1 MSSLYEKSILTL
13 ELPAVLEKIAQY
25 AVSEGAKERIRAI
38 RPYRYLEDIRIS
50 LAEITDALR
59 LMASRSAPTFS
70 GLADVTVQLRR
81 VEIGGTLGFA
91 ELLRVAELLRC
102 ARATAE
108 YGDPSNR
115 RDGLKTSLDH
125 YFAAI
130 TTNKFL
136 EDRITGAILS
146 EEEMADTASSELASI
161 RRQIRAANARV
172 RDVLNRIIT
181 SQTYSK
187 YLQESLITQRGGR
200 FVVPVK
206 AEFKGE
212 ISGLVH
218 DVSSSGATI
227 FVEPSQVVE
236 ANNEIKVLAAK
247 EEKEIERILAELSA
261 EVANFSG
268 GIADD
273 IRILTMLDAVFAK
286 AQYSL
291 ATDSYAPQL
300 SDGLVVDLKRARHPL
315 LEQKTAVPIDIN
327 IGKTFNT
334 LVITGPN
341 TGGKTVALK
350 TLGLL
355 TLMVQCGLH
364 IPAAED
370 STVSLFTRIFA
381 DIGDEQSISQSLS
394 TFSSHMS
401 NIVGILEELDDRSLT
416 LFDELGAGT
425 DPTEGAALAMA
436 IIEHVRS
443 QGSLVAATTHY
454 AELKMFAISTD
465 GVENAACE
473 FDVETLKPTY
483 RLLIGVP
490 GKSNAFAISKRLGLD
505 ERIIEEARKALSGES
520 VRFEDVLTD
529 LDRKRQT
536 MERELALAART
547 RMETEKEKREVE
559 KRESEIE
566 RQSEKTLEEARR
578 QAQKILAEAKEASD
592 AAFDELAQLK
602 RQAAAEQFAID
613 VVGARAKM
621 SRKIN
626 DAAAR
631 ANPSAPRRAERKP
644 RTVHAGDLV
653 AFGGAGAQAEVLTEP
668 DKNGNVT
675 LQAGIMTVTVK
686 ADTLTVLE
694 EDSKREK
701 VKFTPAKESTIYRSS
716 VTRMAS
722 TTLDLRG
729 MMSDEALIEL
739 ERFLDTAQMAKL
751 SPLTIIH
758 GKGTGAL
765 RAAVQQYLRKDR
777 RVAAFRPGKYG
788 EGEAGVTVVELK

>member
-50 LAEITDALR
+50 LTEITDALR

-125 YFAAI
+125 YFSAI

-300 SDGLVVDLKRARHPL
+300 SDCLVVDLKRARHPL

-327 IGKTFNT
+327 IGETFNT

-653 AFGGAGAQAEVLTEP
+653 AFGGAGTQAEVLTEP

-694 EDSKREK
+694 EDAKREK

>member
-1 MSSLYEKSILTL
+1 MSTIYEKSVLTL
-13 ELPAVLEKIAQY
+13 ELPIVLEKIAQY
-25 AVSEGAKERIRAI
+25 AVSDGAKERILAI
-38 RPYRYLEDIRIS
+38 HPYRYLEDIRRDLGEIS
-50 LAEITDALR
+50 DAQR
-59 LMASRSAPTFS
+59 LMAARSAPTFS
-70 GLADVTVQLRR
+70 GLHDVTAQLRR
-81 VEIGGTLGFA
+81 VEIGGTLGPA

-108 YGDPSNR
+108 YGDPSTR

-130 TTNKFL
+130 STNQFL
-136 EDRITGAILS
+136 ENRITGAILS
-146 EEEMADTASSELASI
+146 EEEIADTASPELASI

-181 SQTYSK
+181 SQSYSK

-212 ISGLVH
+212 IAGLVH

-227 FVEPSQVVE
+227 FVEPTQVVE

-247 EEKEIERILAELSA
+247 EEKEIERILAELSN
-261 EVANFSG
+261 EVANFSDS
-268 GIADD
+268 IADD
-273 IRILTMLDAVFAK
+273 IRVLTMLDAIFAK

-300 SDGLVVDLKRARHPL
+300 SDDLVIDLKRARHPL
-315 LEQKTAVPIDIN
+315 LDQKTAVPIDIH

-364 IPAAED
+364 IPAADD

-436 IIEHVRS
+436 VIEHVRS
-443 QGSLVAATTHY
+443 QGALVAATTHY

-505 ERIIEEARKALSGES
+505 ERIIEEARRTLSGES

-529 LDRKRQT
+529 LDRKRQA

-547 RMETEKEKREVE
+547 RMDVEKEKKELE
-559 KRESEIE
+559 KRESDLAREG
-566 RQSEKTLEEARR
+566 EKILEEARR
-578 QAQKILAEAKEASD
+578 QAQKILSDAKDASD
-592 AAFDELAQLK
+592 AAFDELAELK

-613 VVGARAKM
+613 VVGARAKHA
-621 SRKIN
+621 RKLN
-626 DAAAR
+626 DAAAK
-631 ANPSAPRRAERKP
+631 ANPVMPRRAEEPKRAIHP
-644 RTVHAGDLV
+644 GDIV
-653 AFGGAGAQAEVLTEP
+653 AFGGAGTHAEVLTEP
-668 DKNGNVT
+668 DKNGNVQ
-675 LQAGIMTVTVK
+675 LQAGIMVVTVK
-686 ADTLTVLE
+686 ANTLKLLE
-694 EDSKREK
+694 EETKKAK
-701 VKFTPAKESTIYRSS
+701 VKFTPARESAFLRSS
-716 VTRMAS
+716 ATRNAS

-729 MMSDEALIEL
+729 MMSDEAVIAL

-751 SPLTIIH
+751 SPVTVIH

-765 RAAVQQYLRKDR
+765 RTAVQNYLRHDK
-777 RVAAFRPGKYG
+777 RVASFRPGKYG
-788 EGEAGVTVVELK
+788 EGEAGVTVVTLK

>member
-1 MSSLYEKSILTL
+1 MGTIYEKSILTL

-25 AVSEGAKERIRAI
+25 AVSDGAKERIRAI

-50 LAEITDALR
+50 LGEITDALR

-81 VEIGGTLGFA
+81 VEIGGTLGPA

-102 ARATAE
+102 ARATSE
-108 YGDPSNR
+108 YGDPSGR

-125 YFAAI
+125 YFVSI
-130 TTNKFL
+130 STNKFL
-136 EDRITGAILS
+136 EDRITNAILS
-146 EEEMADTASSELASI
+146 EEEIADTASPELASI

-181 SQTYSK
+181 SQSYSK

-218 DVSSSGATI
+218 DISSSGATI
-227 FVEPSQVVE
+227 FVEPAQVVE
-236 ANNEIKVLAAK
+236 ANNEIKVLSAK
-247 EEKEIERILAELSA
+247 EEKEIERILAELSN
-261 EVANFSG
+261 EVGGFSG
-268 GIADD
+268 AIADD
-273 IRILTMLDAVFAK
+273 IRILTMLDAIFAK

-315 LEQKTAVPIDIN
+315 LDQKTAVPVDIN
-327 IGKTFNT
+327 IGKTFDT

-364 IPAAED
+364 IPASDD

-401 NIVGILEELDDRSLT
+401 NIVGILDELDDRSLT

-473 FDVETLKPTY
+473 FDIETLRPTY

-490 GKSNAFAISKRLGLD
+490 GKSNAFAISQRLGLD
-505 ERIIEEARKALSGES
+505 GRIIEEARKTLSGES

-547 RMETEKEKREVE
+547 RMDAEKEKKEIE
-559 KRESEIE
+559 KRESMLESE
-566 RQSEKTLEEARR
+566 REKALEAARQ
-578 QAQKILAEAKEASD
+578 QAQKILADAKSASD
-592 AAFDELAQLK
+592 AAFDELAELK

-613 VVGARAKM
+613 VVGARAKHA
-621 SRKIN
+621 RKLN

-631 ANPSAPRRAERKP
+631 ANPSLPRRTEGSKRAVRP
-644 RTVHAGDLV
+644 GDIV
-653 AFGGAGAQAEVLTEP
+653 AFGGAGTHAEVLTEP
-668 DKNGNVT
+668 DRNGNVQ
-675 LQAGIMTVTVK
+675 LQAGIMVVTVK
-686 ADTLTVLE
+686 ADTLKILE
-694 EDSKREK
+694 EETKKAK
-701 VKFTPAKESTIYRSS
+701 VKFTPARESAFLRSS
-716 VTRMAS
+716 ATRNAS

-729 MMSDEALIEL
+729 MMSDEAIIEL
-739 ERFLDTAQMAKL
+739 ERFLDTAQLAKL
-751 SPLTIIH
+751 SPLTVIH

-765 RAAVQQYLRKDR
+765 RAAVQQYLRRDR
-777 RVAAFRPGKYG
+777 RVAGFRPGKYG
-788 EGEAGVTVVELK
+788 EGEAGVTIVELK

>member
-505 ERIIEEARKALSGES
+505 ERIIEEARKTLSGES

-653 AFGGAGAQAEVLTEP
+653 AFGGAGTQAEVLTEP

-694 EDSKREK
+694 EDAKREK

>member
-653 AFGGAGAQAEVLTEP
+653 AFGGAGTQAEVLTEP

-694 EDSKREK
+694 EDAKREK
-701 VKFTPAKESTIYRSS
+701 VKFTPAKESAIYRSS
-716 VTRMAS
+716 VTRTAS

>member
-50 LAEITDALR
+50 LTEITDALR

-125 YFAAI
+125 YFSAI

-300 SDGLVVDLKRARHPL
+300 SDCLVVDLKRARHPL

-505 ERIIEEARKALSGES
+505 ERIIEEARKTLSGES

-602 RQAAAEQFAID
+602 RQAAAERFALD

-653 AFGGAGAQAEVLTEP
+653 AFGGAGTQAEVLTEP

-694 EDSKREK
+694 EDAKREK

>member
-653 AFGGAGAQAEVLTEP
+653 AFGGAGTQAEVLTEP

-694 EDSKREK
+694 EDAKREK

>member
-1 MSSLYEKSILTL
+1 MGTIYEKSILTL

-25 AVSEGAKERIRAI
+25 AVSDGAKERIRAI

-50 LAEITDALR
+50 LGEITDALR

-81 VEIGGTLGFA
+81 VEIGGTLGPA

-108 YGDPSNR
+108 YGDPSGR

-125 YFAAI
+125 YFVSI
-130 TTNKFL
+130 STNKFL
-136 EDRITGAILS
+136 EDRITSAILS
-146 EEEMADTASSELASI
+146 EEEIADTASPELASI

-181 SQTYSK
+181 SQSYSK

-212 ISGLVH
+212 IGGLVH

-227 FVEPSQVVE
+227 FVEPAQVVE
-236 ANNEIKVLAAK
+236 ANNEIKVLSAK
-247 EEKEIERILAELSA
+247 EEKEIERILATLSN
-261 EVANFSG
+261 EVGSFSG
-268 GIADD
+268 AIADD
-273 IRILTMLDAVFAK
+273 IRILTMLDAIFAK

-315 LEQKTAVPIDIN
+315 LDRKTAVPIDIH
-327 IGKTFNT
+327 IGKTFDT

-364 IPAAED
+364 IPAGDD
-370 STVSLFTRIFA
+370 SSVSLFTRIFA

-454 AELKMFAISTD
+454 AELKMFAISAD

-473 FDVETLKPTY
+473 FDIETLRPTY

-505 ERIIEEARKALSGES
+505 GRIIEEARRTLSGES

-536 MERELALAART
+536 MERELALAARA
-547 RMETEKEKREVE
+547 RLDAEKEKRE
-559 KRESEIE
+559 IE
-566 RQSEKTLEEARR
+566 RRETVLENEREKALEEARR
-578 QAQKILAEAKEASD
+578 QAQKILADAKSASD
-592 AAFDELAQLK
+592 AAFDELAELK

-613 VVGARAKM
+613 VVGARAKHA
-621 SRKIN
+621 RKLN
-626 DAAAR
+626 EAAAQ
-631 ANPSAPRRAERKP
+631 ANPSLPRRREGPKRAVRP
-644 RTVHAGDLV
+644 GDIV
-653 AFGGAGAQAEVLTEP
+653 AFGGAGTHAEVLTEP
-668 DKNGNVT
+668 DKNGNVQ
-675 LQAGIMTVTVK
+675 LQAGIMVVTVK
-686 ADTLTVLE
+686 ADTLKILE
-694 EDSKREK
+694 EETKNAK
-701 VKFTPAKESTIYRSS
+701 VQFTPARESAFLRASA
-716 VTRMAS
+716 TRDAS

-729 MMSDEALIEL
+729 MMSDEAVIEL
-739 ERFLDTAQMAKL
+739 ERFLDTAQLAKL

-765 RAAVQQYLRKDR
+765 RAAVQQYLRRDR
-777 RVAAFRPGKYG
+777 RVAGFRPGKYG

>member
-25 AVSEGAKERIRAI
+25 AVSEGAKERIHAI

-653 AFGGAGAQAEVLTEP
+653 AFGGAGTQAEVLTEP

-694 EDSKREK
+694 EDAKREK
-701 VKFTPAKESTIYRSS
+701 VKFTPAKESAIYRSS
-716 VTRMAS
+716 VTRTAS

>member
-1 MSSLYEKSILTL
+1 MSTIYEKSILTL
-13 ELPAVLEKIAQY
+13 ELPQVLEKIAQY
-25 AVSEGAKERIRAI
+25 AVSEGAKERVRAAK
-38 RPYRYLEDIRIS
+38 PYRYLEDIRIS
-50 LAEITDALR
+50 LTEITDAQR
-59 LMASRSAPTFS
+59 LMSARSAPTFS
-70 GLADVTVQLRR
+70 GLQDVTVQLRR
-81 VEIGGTLGFA
+81 VEIGGTLGPA

-108 YGDPSNR
+108 YGDPSQR
-115 RDGLKTSLDH
+115 RDGLRTSLDH
-125 YFAAI
+125 LFAAI
-130 TTNKFL
+130 NTNKFL
-136 EDRITGAILS
+136 EDRITSAILS
-146 EEEMADTASSELASI
+146 EEEIADSASPELASI
-161 RRQIRAANARV
+161 RRQIRAAHSRV
-172 RDVLNRIIT
+172 REVLNRIIS
-181 SQTYSK
+181 SQSYSK

-206 AEFKGE
+206 AEFRSE

-218 DVSSSGATI
+218 DVSASGATL

-236 ANNEIKVLAAK
+236 ANNEIRVLTAK
-247 EEKEIERILAELSA
+247 EEKEIERILAELSN
-261 EVANFSG
+261 EVGNFSG
-268 GIADD
+268 SIADD
-273 IRILTMLDAVFAK
+273 IHVLTILDAIFAK

-300 SDGLVVDLKRARHPL
+300 SDDLIIDLKRARHPL
-315 LEQKTAVPIDIN
+315 LEQKTAVPIDVH
-327 IGKTFNT
+327 IGEHFNT

-364 IPAAED
+364 IPAEET

-425 DPTEGAALAMA
+425 DPTEGAALAMS

-505 ERIIEEARKALSGES
+505 ERIIDAARESLTGES

-536 MERELALAART
+536 MERELALAARS
-547 RMETEKEKREVE
+547 RMETDKIR
-559 KRESEIE
+559 RDIE
-566 RQSEKTLEEARR
+566 RREAELERQREKILEDARR
-578 QAQKILAEAKEASD
+578 QALDVIADARAASD

-602 RQAAAEQFAID
+602 KEAAAAQFAID
-613 VVGARAKM
+613 VVGARAKH
-621 SRKIN
+621 
-626 DAAAR
+626 AR
-631 ANPSAPRRAERKP
+631 RLNEASSKANPNLPKVSQRKA
-644 RTVHAGDLV
+644 REIHVGDIV
-653 AFGGAGAQAEVLTEP
+653 AFGSGGTHAEVLTEP

-675 LQAGIMTVTVK
+675 LQAGIMTMTVK
-686 ADTLTVLE
+686 ANTLTVVE
-694 EDSKREK
+694 EDAKREK
-701 VKFTPAKESTIYRSS
+701 VKFTPAKESALLRRS
-716 VTRMAS
+716 VTKTAT

-729 MMSDEALIEL
+729 MMSDEAVIEL
-739 ERFLDTAQMAKL
+739 ERFLDAAQMAKL
-751 SPLTIIH
+751 SPLTVIH

-765 RAAVQQYLRKDR
+765 RTAVQQYLKRDR
-777 RVAAFRPGKYG
+777 RIASFRPGRYG
-788 EGEAGVTVVELK
+788 EGEAGVTVIELK

>member
-1 MSSLYEKSILTL
+1 M
-13 ELPAVLEKIAQY
+13 
-25 AVSEGAKERIRAI
+25 
-38 RPYRYLEDIRIS
+38 
-50 LAEITDALR
+50 
-59 LMASRSAPTFS
+59 
-70 GLADVTVQLRR
+70 
-81 VEIGGTLGFA
+81 
-91 ELLRVAELLRC
+91 
-102 ARATAE
+102 
-108 YGDPSNR
+108 
-115 RDGLKTSLDH
+115 
-125 YFAAI
+125 
-130 TTNKFL
+130 
-136 EDRITGAILS
+136 
-146 EEEMADTASSELASI
+146 
-161 RRQIRAANARV
+161 
-172 RDVLNRIIT
+172 
-181 SQTYSK
+181 
-187 YLQESLITQRGGR
+187 
-200 FVVPVK
+200 
-206 AEFKGE
+206 
-212 ISGLVH
+212 
-218 DVSSSGATI
+218 
-227 FVEPSQVVE
+227 
-236 ANNEIKVLAAK
+236 
-247 EEKEIERILAELSA
+247 
-261 EVANFSG
+261 ANFSG
-268 GIADD
+268 SIADD
-273 IRILTMLDAVFAK
+273 IRILTMLDAIFAK

-300 SDGLVVDLKRARHPL
+300 SDELIVDLKRARHPL
-315 LEQKTAVPIDIN
+315 LDQKTAVPIDVH

-364 IPAAED
+364 IPASDD

-416 LFDELGAGT
+416 LLDELGAGT

-436 IIEHVRS
+436 IIEHVRA

-454 AELKMFAISTD
+454 AELKMFAISAD
-465 GVENAACE
+465 NVENAACE

-505 ERIIEEARKALSGES
+505 ERIIEEARKTLSGES

-547 RMETEKEKREVE
+547 RMDAEKEKKEIE
-559 KRESEIE
+559 KREAALE
-566 RQSEKTLEEARR
+566 RESVKALEEARR
-578 QAQKILAEAKEASD
+578 QAQKILSDAKAASD
-592 AAFDELAQLK
+592 AAFDELAELK

-631 ANPSAPRRAERKP
+631 ANPDMPRRAERKARP
-644 RTVHAGDLV
+644 VRPGDIV
-653 AFGGAGAQAEVLTEP
+653 AFGGAGTRAEVLTEP

-675 LQAGIMTVTVK
+675 LQAGIMTVTAK
-686 ADTLTVLE
+686 ADSLTVLE
-694 EDSKREK
+694 EDTKREK
-701 VKFTPAKESTIYRSS
+701 VKFTPAKESAFLRASA
-716 VTRMAS
+716 TRNAS

-729 MMSDEALIEL
+729 MMSDEAVIEL
-739 ERFLDTAQMAKL
+739 ERFLDTAQLAKL
-751 SPLTIIH
+751 SPVTIIH

-765 RAAVQQYLRKDR
+765 RTAVQQYLRHDHR
-777 RVAAFRPGKYG
+777 IAAFRPGKYG

>member
-1 MSSLYEKSILTL
+1 MATL
-13 ELPAVLEKIAQY
+13 
-25 AVSEGAKERIRAI
+25 
-38 RPYRYLEDIRIS
+38 
-50 LAEITDALR
+50 LA
-59 LMASRSAPTFS
+59 
-70 GLADVTVQLRR
+70 
-81 VEIGGTLGFA
+81 
-91 ELLRVAELLRC
+91 
-102 ARATAE
+102 
-108 YGDPSNR
+108 R
-115 RDGLKTSLDH
+115 RDGIKTSLDH

-130 TTNKFL
+130 STNKFL

-146 EEEMADTASSELASI
+146 EEEIADTASSELASI

-181 SQTYSK
+181 SQSYSK

-212 ISGLVH
+212 IGGLVH

-227 FVEPSQVVE
+227 FVEPAQVVE
-236 ANNEIKVLAAK
+236 ANNEIKVFSAK
-247 EEKEIERILAELSA
+247 EEKEIERILAELSS
-261 EVANFSG
+261 EVANFSD
-268 GIADD
+268 GIAED
-273 IRILTMLDAVFAK
+273 IHILTVLDAIFAK

-300 SDGLVVDLKRARHPL
+300 SDELVIDLRRARHPL
-315 LEQKTAVPIDIN
+315 LNQKTAVPIDIH
-327 IGKTFNT
+327 IGKSFDT

-364 IPAAED
+364 IPASDD

-436 IIEHVRS
+436 VIEHVRS

-505 ERIIEEARKALSGES
+505 ERIIEAARKTLSGES

-536 MERELALAART
+536 MERELALAARA
-547 RMETEKEKREVE
+547 RLDAEKEK
-559 KRESEIE
+559 KEIE
-566 RQSEKTLEEARR
+566 QRNHPGTRGKKLLEEARR

-592 AAFDELAQLK
+592 AAFDELAELK

-613 VVGARAKM
+613 VVGARAKHA
-621 SRKIN
+621 RKLN
-626 DAAAR
+626 DAAAK
-631 ANPSAPRRAERKP
+631 ANPAVPRRTEGPKRAVR
-644 RTVHAGDLV
+644 AGDIV
-653 AFGGAGAQAEVLTEP
+653 AFGGAGTRAEVLTQP
-668 DKNGNVT
+668 DKNGNVQ
-675 LQAGIMTVTVK
+675 LQAGIMVVTVK
-686 ADTLTVLE
+686 ADTLKLLE
-694 EDSKREK
+694 EETKNAK
-701 VKFTPAKESTIYRSS
+701 VKFTPARESSFLRSS
-716 VTRMAS
+716 ATRNAS

-729 MMSDEALIEL
+729 MMSDEAVIEL

-751 SPLTIIH
+751 SPVTIIH

-765 RAAVQQYLRKDR
+765 RAAVQQYLRRDR
-777 RVAAFRPGKYG
+777 RVASFRAGKYG

>member
-1 MSSLYEKSILTL
+1 MHLYAGKS
-13 ELPAVLEKIAQY
+13 
-25 AVSEGAKERIRAI
+25 
-38 RPYRYLEDIRIS
+38 
-50 LAEITDALR
+50 
-59 LMASRSAPTFS
+59 
-70 GLADVTVQLRR
+70 
-81 VEIGGTLGFA
+81 
-91 ELLRVAELLRC
+91 
-102 ARATAE
+102 
-108 YGDPSNR
+108 
-115 RDGLKTSLDH
+115 
-125 YFAAI
+125 
-130 TTNKFL
+130 
-136 EDRITGAILS
+136 
-146 EEEMADTASSELASI
+146 
-161 RRQIRAANARV
+161 RAAHARV

-181 SQTYSK
+181 SQAYSK

-268 GIADD
+268 GIAED
-273 IRILTMLDAVFAK
+273 IRILTVLDAIFAK

-300 SDGLVVDLKRARHPL
+300 SDGLMIDLKRARHPL
-315 LEQKTAVPIDIN
+315 LDQKVAVPIDIN

-355 TLMVQCGLH
+355 TLMTQCGLH
-364 IPAAED
+364 IPAGED

-454 AELKMFAISTD
+454 AELKMFAISAD

-505 ERIIEEARKALSGES
+505 ERIIEEARKTLSGES

-529 LDRKRQT
+529 LDRKRQA
-536 MERELALAART
+536 MERELTLAART
-547 RMETEKEKREVE
+547 RMDAEKEKKEIE
-559 KRESEIE
+559 KRESAFENE
-566 RQSEKTLEEARR
+566 REKILEEARR
-578 QAQKILAEAKEASD
+578 QAQKILSDAKDASD
-592 AAFDELAQLK
+592 AAFDELAELK

-613 VVGARAKM
+613 VVGARAKHA
-621 SRKIN
+621 RRLN
-626 DAAAR
+626 EAAAR
-631 ANPSAPRRAERKP
+631 ANPDLPRRSDGPKRA
-644 RTVHAGDLV
+644 VHVGDIV
-653 AFGGAGAQAEVLTEP
+653 AFGGAGTRAEVLTEP
-668 DKNGNVT
+668 DKNGNVQ
-675 LQAGIMTVTVK
+675 LQAGIMVVTVK
-686 ADTLTVLE
+686 ADTLKLLE
-694 EDSKREK
+694 EETKRAK
-701 VKFTPAKESTIYRSS
+701 VKFTPARESTYVRSS
-716 VTRMAS
+716 ATRNAS

-729 MMSDEALIEL
+729 MMSDEAVIEL

-751 SPLTIIH
+751 SPVTIIH

-765 RAAVQQYLRKDR
+765 RTAVQQYLRRDR
-777 RVAAFRPGKYG
+777 RVASFRPGKYG

>member
-50 LAEITDALR
+50 LTEITDALR

-653 AFGGAGAQAEVLTEP
+653 AFGGAGTQAEVLTEP

-694 EDSKREK
+694 EDAKREK

>member
-1 MSSLYEKSILTL
+1 MSGLYEKSILTL
-13 ELPAVLEKIAQY
+13 ELPVVLEKIAQY
-25 AVSEGAKERIRAI
+25 AVSDGAKERIRAI
-38 RPYRYLEDIRIS
+38 RPYRYLEDIRLS
-50 LAEITDALR
+50 LGEITDALR
-59 LMASRSAPTFS
+59 LMASRSAPAFS
-70 GLADVTVQLRR
+70 GLYDVTVQLRR
-81 VEIGGTLGFA
+81 VEIGGTLGPA

-108 YGDPSNR
+108 YGDPSER

-125 YFAAI
+125 YFVSI
-130 TTNKFL
+130 STNKFL

-146 EEEMADTASSELASI
+146 EEEIADTASPELASI

-206 AEFKGE
+206 AEYKGE
-212 ISGLVH
+212 LSGLVH

-227 FVEPSQVVE
+227 FVEPAQVVE

-247 EEKEIERILAELSA
+247 EEKEIERILSELSA

-268 GIADD
+268 SIADD
-273 IRILTMLDAVFAK
+273 IRVLTMLDAIFAK

-315 LEQKTAVPIDIN
+315 LDRKAAVPIDIN

-364 IPAAED
+364 IPAGDD

-401 NIVGILEELDDRSLT
+401 NIVGILEDLDDRSLT

-454 AELKMFAISTD
+454 AELKMFAISAD

-505 ERIIEEARKALSGES
+505 ERIIEEARKTLSGES

-547 RMETEKEKREVE
+547 RMETEKEKKEIE
-559 KRESEIE
+559 KRESELE
-566 RQSEKTLEEARR
+566 HESVKALEEARR
-578 QAQKILAEAKEASD
+578 QAQKILAEAKAASD
-592 AAFDELAQLK
+592 AAFDELAELK

-626 DAAAR
+626 DAASR
-631 ANPSAPRRAERKP
+631 ANPNMPRRAERKARP
-644 RTVHAGDLV
+644 VRPGDIV
-653 AFGGAGAQAEVLTEP
+653 AFGGAGTRAEVLTGP

-675 LQAGIMTVTVK
+675 LQAGIMVVTAK

-694 EDSKREK
+694 EDAKREK
-701 VKFTPAKESTIYRSS
+701 VKFTPAKESSFLRASATQN
-716 VTRMAS
+716 AS

-729 MMSDEALIEL
+729 MMSDEAVIEL
-739 ERFLDTAQMAKL
+739 ERFLDTAQLAKL
-751 SPLTIIH
+751 SPVTIIH

-765 RAAVQQYLRKDR
+765 RTAVQQYLRRDR
-777 RVAAFRPGKYG
+777 RIAGFRPGKYG

>member
-1 MSSLYEKSILTL
+1 MGTIYEKSILTL

-25 AVSEGAKERIRAI
+25 AVSDGAKERIRAI

-50 LAEITDALR
+50 LGEITDALR

-81 VEIGGTLGFA
+81 VEIGGTLGPA

-102 ARATAE
+102 ARATSE
-108 YGDPSNR
+108 YGDPSGR

-125 YFAAI
+125 YFVSI
-130 TTNKFL
+130 STNKFL
-136 EDRITGAILS
+136 EDRITNAILS
-146 EEEMADTASSELASI
+146 EEEIADTASPELASI

-181 SQTYSK
+181 SQSYSK

-218 DVSSSGATI
+218 DISSSGATI
-227 FVEPSQVVE
+227 FVEPAQVVE
-236 ANNEIKVLAAK
+236 ANNEIKVLSAK
-247 EEKEIERILAELSA
+247 EEKEIERILAELSN
-261 EVANFSG
+261 EVGGFSG
-268 GIADD
+268 AIADD
-273 IRILTMLDAVFAK
+273 IRILTMLDAIFAK

-315 LEQKTAVPIDIN
+315 LDQKTAVPVDIN
-327 IGKTFNT
+327 IGKTFDT

-364 IPAAED
+364 IPASDD

-401 NIVGILEELDDRSLT
+401 NIVGILDELDDRSLT

-473 FDVETLKPTY
+473 FDIETLRPTY

-490 GKSNAFAISKRLGLD
+490 GKSNAFAISQRLGLD
-505 ERIIEEARKALSGES
+505 GRIIEEARKTLSGES

-547 RMETEKEKREVE
+547 RMDAEKEKKEIE
-559 KRESEIE
+559 KRESMLESE
-566 RQSEKTLEEARR
+566 REKALEAARQ
-578 QAQKILAEAKEASD
+578 QAQKILADAKSASD
-592 AAFDELAQLK
+592 AAFDELAELK

-613 VVGARAKM
+613 VVGARAKHA
-621 SRKIN
+621 RKLN
-626 DAAAR
+626 DAVAR
-631 ANPSAPRRAERKP
+631 ANPSLPRRTEGSKRAVRP
-644 RTVHAGDLV
+644 GDIV
-653 AFGGAGAQAEVLTEP
+653 AFGGAGTHAEVLTEP
-668 DKNGNVT
+668 DRNGNVQ
-675 LQAGIMTVTVK
+675 LQAGIMVVTVK
-686 ADTLTVLE
+686 ADTLKILE
-694 EDSKREK
+694 EETKKAK
-701 VKFTPAKESTIYRSS
+701 VKFTPARESAFLRSS
-716 VTRMAS
+716 ATRNAS

-729 MMSDEALIEL
+729 MMSDEAIIEL
-739 ERFLDTAQMAKL
+739 ERFLDTAQLAKL
-751 SPLTIIH
+751 SPLTVIH

-765 RAAVQQYLRKDR
+765 RAAVQQYLRRDR
-777 RVAAFRPGKYG
+777 RVAGFRPGKYG
-788 EGEAGVTVVELK
+788 EGEAGVTIVELK

>member
-1 MSSLYEKSILTL
+1 MSTIYEKSILTL
-13 ELPAVLEKIAQY
+13 ELPVVLEKIAQY
-25 AVSEGAKERIRAI
+25 AVSDGAKERIRAV
-38 RPYRYLEDIRIS
+38 RPYRYLEDIRKD
-50 LAEITDALR
+50 LGEITDAQR
-59 LMASRSAPTFS
+59 LMSARSAPTFS
-70 GLADVTVQLRR
+70 GLQDVTVQLRR
-81 VEIGGTLGFA
+81 VEIGGTLGPA

-108 YGDPSNR
+108 YGDPSAR
-115 RDGLKTSLDH
+115 RDGIKTSLDH

-130 TTNKFL
+130 STNKFL

-146 EEEMADTASSELASI
+146 EEEIADTASSELASI

-181 SQTYSK
+181 SQSYSK

-212 ISGLVH
+212 IGGLVH

-227 FVEPSQVVE
+227 FVEPAQVVE

-247 EEKEIERILAELSA
+247 EEKEIERILAELSS
-261 EVANFSG
+261 EVANFSD
-268 GIADD
+268 GIAED
-273 IRILTMLDAVFAK
+273 IHILTVLDAIFAK

-300 SDGLVVDLKRARHPL
+300 SDELVIDLRRARHPL
-315 LEQKTAVPIDIN
+315 LNQKTAVPIDIH
-327 IGKTFNT
+327 IGKSFDT

-364 IPAAED
+364 IPASDD

-436 IIEHVRS
+436 VIEHVRS

-505 ERIIEEARKALSGES
+505 ERIIEAARKTLSGES

-547 RMETEKEKREVE
+547 RMDAEKEK
-559 KRESEIE
+559 KEIE
-566 RQSEKTLEEARR
+566 KQESNLARAEEKILEEARR

-592 AAFDELAQLK
+592 AAFDELAELK

-613 VVGARAKM
+613 VVGARAKHA
-621 SRKIN
+621 RKLN
-626 DAAAR
+626 DAAAK
-631 ANPSAPRRAERKP
+631 ANPAVPRRTEGPKRAVRP
-644 RTVHAGDLV
+644 GDIV
-653 AFGGAGAQAEVLTEP
+653 AFGGAGTRAEVLTQP
-668 DKNGNVT
+668 DKNGNVQ
-675 LQAGIMTVTVK
+675 LQAGIMVVTVK
-686 ADTLTVLE
+686 ADTLKLLE
-694 EDSKREK
+694 EETKNAK
-701 VKFTPAKESTIYRSS
+701 VKFTPARESSFLRSS
-716 VTRMAS
+716 ATRNAS

-729 MMSDEALIEL
+729 MMSDEAVIEL

-751 SPLTIIH
+751 SPVTIIH

-765 RAAVQQYLRKDR
+765 RAAVQQYLRRDR
-777 RVAAFRPGKYG
+777 RVASFRAGKYG